1 MMQQWAHPPLAIT
14 VARGLRIVGGSPVL
28 LISSFLA
35 VLGLWLAFTAVG
47 VVLAAVPGFMGMLLS
62 LPPAHNLVLDI
73 GVLFAEGGSSPISGT
88 ILVAGLLVVRAALIG
103 FWIALIL
110 ERLEADAAQNLASA
124 TGSNGGWQAQVGR
137 ATRRMVRCFGSL
149 IGVEAGFFTL
159 AIGIVLLASGL
170 GQLAL
175 IAVIGGLYYL
185 VFAPI
190 IAVAEGA
197 GLRAAFL
204 LSFRAARL
212 PGPRHLAA
220 TTSYVALALAS
231 SLFAP
236 ASRVAAA
243 TPSLAV
249 WLFVLFVTF
258 LHMTAL
264 ATFTSRW
271 QTVRDRTFEALSSGS
286 GGKAERSAPAP
297 LR

>member
-14 VARGLRIVGGSPVL
+14 VAQGLRIVGGSPVL

-47 VVLAAVPGFMGMLLS
+47 VVLAAAPGFMGMLLS

-73 GVLFAEGGSSPISGT
+73 GVLFAGGGSNPISGT
-88 ILVAGLLVVRAALIG
+88 ILVAGLLVVRAALTG

-110 ERLEADAAQNLASA
+110 ERLQTDPAEDPDAA
-124 TGSNGGWQAQVGR
+124 TGAGTGWRGQVGR
-137 ATRRMVRCFGSL
+137 AIRRMVQCFGSL
-149 IGVEAGFFTL
+149 VGVEAGFFTL

-190 IAVAEGA
+190 AAVAEGV

-220 TTSYVALALAS
+220 TTSYVALTLVS
-231 SLFAP
+231 SVFAP

-249 WLFVLFVTF
+249 WLFVLFATF

-271 QTVRDRTFEALSSGS
+271 QFVRDRTFEALSGAS
-286 GGKAERSAPAP
+286 GGKAERSAPAA